1 MPGSALDPLSSS
13 RFLALSLDPIESGHR
28 PSTAGRP
35 QEHRT
40 LASFLLDSLAARRPS
55 FSSAAPRG
63 LRAPVAAP
71 SIGDPSNRA
80 TSQPLRHP
88 SRSPSSHRPSPSL
101 RGELFQGEELLSC
114 SCMPLPPS
122 TANPLTSLA
131 PPEPKFGAASPP

>member
-1 MPGSALDPLSSS
+1 MVFNVKPKVVGGEHAECGGAMVSKMPNVIWPTGTFNDYVKEWQQQW
-13 RFLALSLDPIESGHR
+13 FYIIE
-28 PSTAGRP
+28 PS
-35 QEHRT
+35 
-40 LASFLLDSLAARRPS
+40 
-55 FSSAAPRG
+55 APRG